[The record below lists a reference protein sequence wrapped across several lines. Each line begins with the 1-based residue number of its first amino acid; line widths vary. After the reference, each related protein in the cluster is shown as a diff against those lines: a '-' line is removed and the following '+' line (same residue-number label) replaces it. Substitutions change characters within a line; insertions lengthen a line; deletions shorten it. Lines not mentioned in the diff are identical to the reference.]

1 MEVYFLGADRGIFG
15 KPMDTH
21 GFALIA
27 AGVIKDEKSLP
38 MILLE
43 IRKF

>member
-1 MEVYFLGADRGIFG
+1 VDFVGEPSA
-15 KPMDTH
+15 PQSP
-21 GFALIA
+21 GFHSAAIYPL
-27 AGVIKDEKSLP
+27 AGVMKDEKSLP